1 MTPIAAGC
9 SVVFKASELCPRTH
23 FAITEAF
30 YEAGLPAGVLN
41 QIQAS
46 RNEAAAVTEALISS
60 HAIRKIEFIGS
71 ATVGRIIGKSA
82 AQHLKPVLMELGG
95 KSPAIIL
102 EDASIGKAAT
112 MCAEGGTYISPS
124 SFSGSCAKLCEFQPS
139 CTMVKFV
146 SRLKDLSSYVLSQSS
161 SRKR

>member
-41 QIQAS
+41 QIQAK

-60 HAIRKIEFIGS
+60 RAIRKIEFIGS
-71 ATVGRIIGKSA
+71 STVGRFIGKSA
-82 AQHLKPVLMELGG
+82 AENLKPVLMELGG

-102 EDASIGKAAT
+102 EDASISRAAA
-112 MCAEGGTYISPS
+112 MCADGGTYIFPPS
-124 SFSGSCAKLCEFQPS
+124 SS
-139 CTMVKFV
+139 
-146 SRLKDLSSYVLSQSS
+146 DLALSYVDTSLFA
-161 SRKR
+161 SRSDLFLY